1 MYLQNCRWLHNH
13 DKFAKKIILWL
24 FKTLSYLSWPHNC
37 WDVEFGTVG
46 QIWHLGGFVQVLG
59 YSMIGLLNFGSIFW
73 FQFFFISESHCFYFC
88 PVGDSQYYMK
98 LTFSKLGIGGIW
110 QLSKNH
116 CPEKGG
122 CPKKSCP
129 QSESCCPTMKSS
141 PQPQRFP
148 PSDLEV
154 QLSATPLPT
163 PCSCLSNCRQWCCSH
178 SRSLTPNPTTT

>member
-1 MYLQNCRWLHNH
+1 MTNLQKKSYCDCSRLCPTWAGPTIAGMSSLEQSVRFDILAALFRFLAIQWL
-13 DKFAKKIILWL
+13 A
-24 FKTLSYLSWPHNC
+24 C
-37 WDVEFGTVG
+37 W
-46 QIWHLGGFVQVLG
+46 I
-59 YSMIGLLNFGSIFW
+59 SFGSIFW

-163 PCSCLSNCRQWCCSH
+163 PSSCLSNCRQWCCSH

>member
-1 MYLQNCRWLHNH
+1 MTVQDFVLPELAPQLLGCRVWNSRSDLTSWRLCSGSWLIN
-13 DKFAKKIILWL
+13 DWL
-24 FKTLSYLSWPHNC
+24 
-37 WDVEFGTVG
+37 VEVPFV
-46 QIWHLGGFVQVLG
+46 LFSGF
-59 YSMIGLLNFGSIFW
+59 Y
-73 FQFFFISESHCFYFC
+73 FFCLRVSLFHFC

-110 QLSKNH
+110 HLSKNH

-122 CPKKSCP
+122 CLKKSCS

-154 QLSATPLPT
+154 QLSSTPLPT
-163 PCSCLSNCRQWCCSH
+163 ASSCLSNCRQ
-178 SRSLTPNPTTT
+178 

>member
-1 MYLQNCRWLHNH
+1 M
-13 DKFAKKIILWL
+13 LWL

-59 YSMIGLLNFGSIFW
+59 YSMIGLLRFLWFYFLVSIF
-73 FQFFFISESHCFYFC
+73 FVSESHFFTFALW
-88 PVGDSQYYMK
+88 VTVSNMK
-98 LTFSKLGIGGIW
+98 LTVSKLGKRGIW
-110 QLSKNH
+110 RLQKPLSWKG
-116 CPEKGG
+116 GG

-163 PCSCLSNCRQWCCSH
+163 PSSCLSNCRQWCCSH